1 MIKESSSVFPDDA
14 AFLKIVADLSTRLS
28 NVDNQALLCQR
39 LHEHAFPL
47 LGSATTEIYFYNPS
61 VEQFRPPSIEFG
73 SRFRTQ
79 PSYVPKSL
87 RIDDPHVSALKKSL
101 VPTIIENRLASDAF
115 IHTGNST
122 HLIAPI
128 VADDK
133 IIAIVYVGRRTPYHF
148 TNDHLNGI
156 ASLSA
161 IIGSC
166 LKNIYTIK
174 SLKTSVS
181 DLEYTEQ
188 LRSALYEI
196 SEQAHSVQTMDELY
210 HSLHQIVGLLIP
222 AENFFIA
229 LTEKSNDETIV
240 SFPYYSDIYDYRFQ
254 GKRLNLSPGDKRS
267 LTSYL
272 IESGKPL
279 LTTPDNFDQ
288 ICQSNDITCIGTQ
301 PTSWLG
307 VPFYLEHMSGAVV
320 VQSYDEIIYSVKD
333 KNLLIYVARHVGDA
347 LARKKSIDDLR
358 RSKTKAETAE
368 KNKSAF
374 LANMSHEIRTPMNG
388 IIGITD
394 LLLDSEITDKQYTYL
409 TMVRSSA
416 DRLLTLVNDI
426 LDFSKIEAGKLEL
439 QIEPFKLRETLTE
452 TLSIL
457 ELNAVKKGIILDAHI
472 NTDVPDHLNGD
483 PNRLC
488 QVLLNLV
495 HNAIK
500 FTDVG
505 EVRVHIECNRQLLL
519 EQAGHTS
526 LHFMISDTGIG
537 IPEDQQEH
545 IFDAFKQA
553 DNIKIGAYDGTGLG
567 LPVTAQLVELMGGR
581 IWLESSPQRGS
592 CFHFIAYFTLFDSN
606 DAEIK
611 KHTSLL
617 KKGSSPSTTSSYN
630 ILLAEDDPINQ
641 ILAIAVLEREGWLV
655 TLAVNGLE
663 VLEKLKRKHYDLV
676 LMDIQMPEMDG
687 YEATRNIRDH
697 EQNSNSHQP
706 IIAMTAYAL
715 KGDRQKCLDAGMDG
729 YISKPIDTDLLRI
742 EVETVLKQHQ
752 AQPEKSQPN

>member
-1 MIKESSSVFPDDA
+1 
-14 AFLKIVADLSTRLS
+14 
-28 NVDNQALLCQR
+28 
-39 LHEHAFPL
+39 
-47 LGSATTEIYFYNPS
+47 
-61 VEQFRPPSIEFG
+61 
-73 SRFRTQ
+73 
-79 PSYVPKSL
+79 
-87 RIDDPHVSALKKSL
+87 
-101 VPTIIENRLASDAF
+101 
-115 IHTGNST
+115 
-122 HLIAPI
+122 
-128 VADDK
+128 
-133 IIAIVYVGRRTPYHF
+133 
-148 TNDHLNGI
+148 
-156 ASLSA
+156 
-161 IIGSC
+161 
-166 LKNIYTIK
+166 
-174 SLKTSVS
+174 
-181 DLEYTEQ
+181 
-188 LRSALYEI
+188 
-196 SEQAHSVQTMDELY
+196 
-210 HSLHQIVGLLIP
+210 
-222 AENFFIA
+222 
-229 LTEKSNDETIV
+229 
-240 SFPYYSDIYDYRFQ
+240 
-254 GKRLNLSPGDKRS
+254 RS

-288 ICQSNDITCIGTQ
+288 ICQTNDIAYIGTQ

-320 VQSYDEIIYSVKD
+320 VQSYDEIIYSEKD

-416 DRLLTLVNDI
+416 DRLLNLVNDI

-457 ELNAVKKGIILDAHI
+457 ELNAVKKGILLDAHI

-495 HNAIK
+495 QNAIK
-500 FTDVG
+500 FTDDG

-519 EQAGHTS
+519 EQEGHSS
-526 LHFMISDTGIG
+526 LHFMVSDTGIG

-553 DNIKIGAYDGTGLG
+553 DNIKTGAYEGTGLG

-592 CFHFIAYFTLFDSN
+592 CFHFTAYFTIFDSN

-611 KHTSLL
+611 KQTSLL
-617 KKGSSPSTTSSYN
+617 KKRPSSSTTPSYN

-641 ILAIAVLEREGWLV
+641 TLAIAILEREGWQV

-663 VLEKLKRKHYDLV
+663 VLEKLKKKSYDLV

-687 YEATRNIRDH
+687 LEAARNIR
-697 EQNSNSHQP
+697 EQEQDNNWHQP
-706 IIAMTAYAL
+706 IVAMTAYAL

-752 AQPEKSQPN
+752 PQPERFQHN